1 MNKWEYNYFLT
12 SDVLSDVIRGY
23 KTGQADQ
30 DEHMPIRFVTK
41 SWGFSE
47 TFWTEKEKK
56 NIAETYLL
64 HFLACSSFTN
74 FNRKRL
80 FIFIK
85 FCTFLLT
92 FPIYLLEK
100 NKLSKTKNLLFSKW
114 FVSCSDFWHKCD
126 SIHEWE
132 RTCDVFN
139 PDDMIP

>member
-47 TFWTEKEKK
+47 TFWTEKKM

-80 FIFIK
+80 FIFYQILHI
-85 FCTFLLT
+85 FIDF
-92 FPIYLLEK
+92 
-100 NKLSKTKNLLFSKW
+100 SNLFIGK
-114 FVSCSDFWHKCD
+114 
-126 SIHEWE
+126 E
-132 RTCDVFN
+132 
-139 PDDMIP
+139 